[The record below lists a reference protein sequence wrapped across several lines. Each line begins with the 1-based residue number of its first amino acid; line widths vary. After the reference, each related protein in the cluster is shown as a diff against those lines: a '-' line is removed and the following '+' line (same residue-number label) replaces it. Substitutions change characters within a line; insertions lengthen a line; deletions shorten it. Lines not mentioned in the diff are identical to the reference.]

1 MRHNTSNKYELSQM
15 EPRDLRVSAEI
26 DQLLDNSFSAVKL
39 KVGSK
44 SH

>member
-1 MRHNTSNKYELSQM
+1 M
-15 EPRDLRVSAEI
+15 EPRDLCVSAEI
-26 DQLLDNSFSAVKL
+26 DQLFDNSFSAVKL